1 MFARESTRIGFIGAG
16 RLAAS
21 FAAGLRDAG
30 YRVASVASSRPEPAR
45 ALALAVKADAAAAQE
60 VADMCDLVFVT
71 VPDSGI
77 AAVAGEMRWRVGQA
91 VVHCSG
97 ALGLDVLTPAAE
109 AGALT
114 GCFHPLQSFSS
125 HEGEAAGFRSITC
138 GIEAAGE
145 LGPALERMASDL
157 GARTV
162 RLEGVDRAKYHAAA
176 VFVSNYVVSLM
187 AAAENTWEA
196 AGLPRDA
203 ARPALAPLL
212 RGATQNV
219 AARELAEALT
229 GPVARGDVATVERHL
244 ATLHD
249 PQLRDLYRRLGAELL
264 TLELGHSPEVK
275 AQLHLL
281 LGADATQSFVVRG
294 RE

>member
-30 YRVASVASSRPEPAR
+30 YCVAGVASSRPEPAR
-45 ALALAVKADAAAAQE
+45 TLALAVKAKAAAAQE
-60 VADMCDLVFVT
+60 VADTCDLVFVT
-71 VPDSGI
+71 VPDSAIAGI
-77 AAVAGEMRWRVGQA
+77 GGEISWRLGQA

-97 ALGLDVLTPAAE
+97 ALGLDVLTHAAE

-125 HEGEAAGFRSITC
+125 REGDAARFQSITC

-162 RLEGVDRAKYHAAA
+162 RLEGVDRARYHAAA

-187 AAAENTWEA
+187 AAAEQTWEA

-203 ARPALAPLL
+203 ARLALAPLL
-212 RGATQNV
+212 RGVTQNV
-219 AARELAEALT
+219 AARKLAEALT
-229 GPVARGDVATVERHL
+229 GPVARGDIATVERHL
-244 ATLHD
+244 AALDDPPLH
-249 PQLRDLYRRLGAELL
+249 DLYRRLGAELL
-264 TLELGHSPEVK
+264 TLELDHSPEVR
-275 AQLHLL
+275 AQLHRL
-281 LGADATQSFVVRG
+281 LGADAT
-294 RE
+294 